1 MYLNFLF
8 QDSDRIE
15 KLIHIAGSS
24 LLPLVEGAILYT
36 LPLAV
41 ITFILGLIIAFF
53 TALARI
59 FGNKLLS
66 GIAQTYVSII
76 RGTPLLVQLFII
88 FYGLPSIGITID
100 PFPSAVIGFSLNV
113 GAYASEI
120 IRAAILSIP
129 KVQWEAAYSIGM
141 TRAQALRR
149 IVLPQALRVSVPP
162 LSNSFIGLV
171 KDTSLAAM
179 ILVTEMFRRA
189 QEIAATN
196 YEFLFIYSLAA
207 AIYWVICFIL
217 TLIQARIEAR
227 LDRFVDVP
235 GGIS

>member
-8 QDSDRIE
+8 QDSDRIG